1 MMKSEAKRRADE
13 KYRLAHPEKA
23 REHARRYREANREK
37 VLESQRRSKLK
48 INYGI
53 SLEDYDRILAEQ
65 GGVCALCK
73 TDDPGRAYFSVD
85 HDHITLVV
93 RGLLCHNCNVGLGM
107 FKDNVDALRA
117 AVAYLDGDEG

>member
-1 MMKSEAKRRADE
+1 MMS
-13 KYRLAHPEKA
+13 EKA
-23 REHARRYREANREK
+23 KEGARRRSAAYRARNLEK
-37 VLESQRRSKLK
+37 VTEVQRRSKLK

-53 SLEDYDRILAEQ
+53 TLEDYDRILAEQ
-65 GGVCALCK
+65 GGLCALCK

-117 AVAYLDGDEG
+117 AVGYLTDGDDG